1 MSEMFP
7 GKWLK
12 KEDVPHPTT
21 ATISRVSREEVN
33 ADNGG
38 REMKVVMAFAEP
50 HLKPMIL
57 NIGNATAVTELY
69 GDDSANWV
77 GKRVEVY
84 TDPNVMFGGKRVG
97 GLRLRAP
104 SANGH
109 HAAPDRDRFNVLKNS
124 GTPSEADAR
133 PAQPAGVVLWDYS
146 DGQNVVTRQTTEQV
160 MDVLTEMFDGG
171 ANVDGIRVRP
181 SGTKD
186 TPLVGSAWRKLH
198 GDQTPAPAGGDNFP
212 F

>member
-1 MSEMFP
+1 MTLNDLFP
-7 GKWLK
+7 SKYLA
-12 KEDVPHPTT
+12 KEDVPTPTV
-21 ATISRVSREEVN
+21 ATMQQVTQVEMN
-33 ADNGG
+33 DNGVKV
-38 REMKVVMAFAEP
+38 MKPILVLSAFR
-50 HLKPMIL
+50 KPLVL
-57 NIGNATAVTELY
+57 NKLNAQSVAAVY
-69 GDDSANWV
+69 GSDTSAWV
-77 GKRVEVY
+77 GKPIEVFV
-84 TDPNVMFGGKRVG
+84 DPNVMMQGRMVG

-109 HAAPDRDRFNVLKNS
+109 HAAPTTHS
-124 GTPSEADAR
+124 TTTAA
-133 PAQPAGVVLWDYS
+133 PAGVVLWDYS

-160 MDVLTEMFDGG
+160 MDTLTDLFDQGV
-171 ANVDGIRVRP
+171 NLDGIRVRP

>member
-1 MSEMFP
+1 MKMNEMFP

-12 KEDVPHPTT
+12 KEDVPVPTT

-38 REMKVVMAFAEP
+38 KEMKVVMAFAEA

-69 GDDSANWV
+69 GDDSANWL
-77 GKRVEVY
+77 GKRVEIY

-104 SANGH
+104 SQHAPQPAPV
-109 HAAPDRDRFNVLKNS
+109 AAP
-124 GTPSEADAR
+124 
-133 PAQPAGVVLWDYS
+133 PAPAPGALWDYS

-160 MDVLTEMFDGG
+160 MDFLTDLFDQG

-181 SGTKD
+181 HGSRE
-186 TPLVGSAWRKLH
+186 TPVVGSVWRSAH
-198 GDQTPAPAGGDNFP
+198 AVPVPAAGGAGDIP

>member
-97 GLRLRAP
+97 GLRLRTP

-109 HAAPDRDRFNVLKNS
+109 HAAPV
-124 GTPSEADAR
+124 AA
-133 PAQPAGVVLWDYS
+133 PALAPQPAAGGQQLWNYS
-146 DGQNVVTRQTTEQV
+146 DGSVGVPRQTTQQV
-160 MDVLTEMFDGG
+160 VAFLTDLLDQG
-171 ANVDGIRVRP
+171 VDLNTIKIRP
-181 SGTKD
+181 SGTTA
-186 TPLVGSAWRKLH
+186 TPVLGEAWLAQY
-198 GDQTPAPAGGDNFP
+198 GDAAAPAGGGDDFP

>member
-7 GKWLK
+7 GRWLK

-38 REMKVVMAFAEP
+38 REMKVVMAFAEA

-109 HAAPDRDRFNVLKNS
+109 HAAP
-124 GTPSEADAR
+124 A
-133 PAQPAGVVLWDYS
+133 PAPQPAGVVLWDYS

-160 MDVLTEMFDGG
+160 MDTLTDLFDQGV
-171 ANVDGIRVRP
+171 NLDGIRVRP